1 MASVIEQCQVAPH
14 PSGAAELTLRLT
26 YFDHTWLAF
35 GRNRRLL
42 FYNLPISKPH
52 FVQTIIPSLKH
63 SLSLALKH
71 YTILAG
77 NLVCPLIN
85 SSGYP
90 ELRYKTG
97 DYVSVIFSETTDMN
111 FNYLIGNHPRYAK
124 DFYPFIPQLAE
135 PKDAPGVQLAP
146 ILAIKVTLFPNF
158 GISIGFSNHHAA
170 FDGNTIVRFTRAW
183 ALLNKF
189 GGDEQFLENNQL
201 IPFYDRSIIKDP
213 NEQGMAIWNVM
224 KTFKVEMRD
233 IIVIPNIDIVRC
245 TFIISHNEITKL
257 KNLILSKRPN
267 LAHVTSFTVT
277 CAYVWACL
285 IKSEAT
291 TIGEKEIDEN
301 VMEYFVC
308 AADCR
313 ARINPPLPPSYFG
326 NCVMGYVTQTRRID
340 LIGEEGFTV
349 AVELIGEVIQ
359 KRMKD
364 EEWILSGNW
373 FKEFSTIDT
382 KRLFS
387 VAGSPKFD
395 FYSADFGWGKA
406 EKIESV
412 SIDNGGSM
420 SLSKSKDSN
429 GDLEVGLSLS
439 EAQMNAFAAIF
450 THGLSL
456 L

>member
-1 MASVIEQCQVAPH
+1 MASVIEQCQVEPH

-77 NLVCPLIN
+77 NLVCPIIN

-90 ELRYKTG
+90 ELRYNTG
-97 DYVSVIFSETTDMN
+97 DSVSVIFSETIDMN
-111 FNYLIGNHPRYAK
+111 FNYLIGNHPRNAK
-124 DFYPFIPQLAE
+124 DLYPLIPQLAE

-170 FDGNTIVRFTRAW
+170 CDGNTIVRFTRAW

-189 GGDEQFLENNQL
+189 CGDEQFLENDQL

-213 NEQGMAIWNVM
+213 HEQGMSIWDVM

-233 IIVIPNIDIVRC
+233 IIVIPDIDKVRC
-245 TFIISHNEITKL
+245 TFIIGHNEITKL
-257 KNLILSKRPN
+257 KNLILSRRPS
-267 LAHVTSFTVT
+267 LAHVTSFTIT
-277 CAYVWACL
+277 CAYVWTCL
-285 IKSEAT
+285 VKSEVT
-291 TIGEKEIDEN
+291 TIEITNEN
-301 VMEYFVC
+301 VMEFFVC

-340 LIGEEGFTV
+340 LIGKEGFTI

-359 KRMKD
+359 KRTKD
-364 EEWILSGNW
+364 KEWILSGNW

-382 KRLFS
+382 KRLLS
-387 VAGSPKFD
+387 VSGSPKFD
-395 FYSADFGWGKA
+395 LYSADFGWGKA

-420 SLSKSKDSN
+420 SLTKSKDSN

-439 EAQMNAFAAIF
+439 KAQMNAFAAIF

>member
-1 MASVIEQCQVAPH
+1 MASVIEQCQVAPP
-14 PSGAAELTLRLT
+14 PSGAAELTLHLT
-26 YFDHTWLAF
+26 YFDHTWLGF
-35 GRNRRLL
+35 ERNRSIL
-42 FYNLPISKPH
+42 FYNLPISKPD

-90 ELRYKTG
+90 ELRYLTG
-97 DYVSVIFSETTDMN
+97 DSVSVTFSETTDMN
-111 FNYLIGNHPRYAK
+111 FNYLI
-124 DFYPFIPQLAE
+124 
-135 PKDAPGVQLAP
+135 GVQLAP
-146 ILAIKVTLFPNF
+146 ILAIKVTLFTNF

-170 FDGNTIVRFTRAW
+170 CDGNTVVRFTRAW

-189 GGDEQFLENNQL
+189 GGDEQFLENDQL

-233 IIVIPNIDIVRC
+233 IIVIPNIDKVRC
-245 TFIISHNEITKL
+245 TFVISHNEITKL

-277 CAYVWACL
+277 CAYVWTCL

-301 VMEYFVC
+301 AMEYFVC

-326 NCVMGYVTQTRRID
+326 NCIMGYVTQTRRID
-340 LIGEEGFTV
+340 LIGEEGFTI

-387 VAGSPKFD
+387 VTGSPKFD
-395 FYSADFGWGKA
+395 LYSADFGWGKA

-412 SIDNGGSM
+412 FIDNGGSM

-439 EAQMNAFAAIF
+439 KAQMNAFAAIF